1 MGPALGCAG
10 ARQCDAKE
18 KEAAADEGCGNS
30 ELYMSLRPQQPVFT
44 QRQTAGVVESDRRGC
59 KWICVLSVQSGTP
72 WEGSSWSF
80 KATS

>member
-18 KEAAADEGCGNS
+18 KEAAAEGGCGNS

-44 QRQTAGVVESDRRGC
+44 QRQTAGLRSQTGEDVRR
-59 KWICVLSVQSGTP
+59 SVFCQCRVAPS